1 MRRSAWFGI
10 GALAVLLAG
19 GGLALVG
26 PGAEAAV
33 PTCQGVPATIV
44 LKKSQNGQQVQGTA
58 GTDVVV
64 GTAGADIFFGNGGTD
79 LVCLGRGNDTFGD
92 NPADDGNDRVF
103 GGRGADV
110 LSGGDGDDRLVG
122 GGGNDRLVGGDGF
135 DVCDGRGGTD
145 EAAGS
150 VVLGFCETKLN
161 IEVGA

>member
-1 MRRSAWFGI
+1 MRVRAWLGI
-10 GALAVLLAG
+10 GALAVQLGA
-19 GGLALVG
+19 GGLALLG

-44 LKKSQNGQQVQGTA
+44 LKKSHNGQQVRGTA

-64 GTAGADIFFGNGGTD
+64 GTAGDDNFYGNGGTD
-79 LVCLGRGNDTFGD
+79 LVCLGRGNDTFGND
-92 NPADDGNDRVF
+92 PADDGNDRVF

-110 LSGGDGDDRLVG
+110 LTG
-122 GGGNDRLVGGDGF
+122 GGGDDRLVGGDGF

-145 EAAGS
+145 EAAGN
-150 VVLGFCETKLN
+150 VVLGFCETTLN